1 MSTVPTTLKGKE
13 FEQLLMDAADRARR
27 AGLMTMGRYGTNGVT
42 IKDDSDPSGK
52 RTKTVLVPSLPDFEG
67 VLSDSRQFIL
77 EVKACADTSF
87 EMRKDKIK
95 PKQVEHMLERSAF
108 GVPCFLVIHFAE
120 RRGQNFFHPAITVA
134 IPVNTQRRAWQDYID
149 AHAIARKLKQK
160 VKPQGSITR
169 NIAQEWGQL
178 VPWRIP
184 KGCRKALP
192 DLLSFLD
199 PASVVPEQADVDQP
213 TLF

>member
-1 MSTVPTTLKGKE
+1 MSPVPTTLKGKE
-13 FEQLLMDAADRARR
+13 FEQLLMDAADRERR
-27 AGLMTMGRYGTNGVT
+27 AKRMTMGRYGTNGVT

-52 RTKTVLVPSLPDFEG
+52 RTKTVLIPSLPDFEG
-67 VLSDSRQFIL
+67 VLYDGRQFII
-77 EVKACADTSF
+77 EAKHCQQTAFD
-87 EMRKDKIK
+87 MRKESIK

-120 RRGQNFFHPAITVA
+120 RRGQNFFYPAITVA
-134 IPVNTQRRAWQDYID
+134 IPVNNSRRAWQDYVD
-149 AHAIARKLKQK
+149 AYAIARRLKQK

-169 NIAQEWGQL
+169 DIAQEWGQL

-192 DLLSFLD
+192 DLMSFLVPD
-199 PASVVPEQADVDQP
+199 STETPAPDSEQP